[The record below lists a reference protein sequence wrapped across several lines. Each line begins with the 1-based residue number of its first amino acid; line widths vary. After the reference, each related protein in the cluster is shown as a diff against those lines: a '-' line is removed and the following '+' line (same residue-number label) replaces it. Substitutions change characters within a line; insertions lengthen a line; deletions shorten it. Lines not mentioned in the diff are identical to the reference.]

1 MADEKQKM
9 TSSYKAAFVFSIVM
23 SVLMFVLYSA
33 EYQTTHKASSTAIPF
48 LLWCYQTW
56 LIYKQQNA
64 KLVGFYKAMLWIGGI
79 ALAILSLMLAS
90 NTDIAIYGFDAPKL
104 IGIAVMLGIYYGLL
118 QYFKQQLVNPSVT
131 SATSNN
137 SNASNEDYLR
147 AEAEFNSSQR
157 DAGLW
162 VRCFAEADG
171 NEAIAKARY
180 IKSRAIQSTTSSI
193 TAQANVSNNEF
204 QQSTDKDLLE
214 KLTNTKNLLIVETAI
229 LLAIL
234 IAAGYFAMPVNKDQ
248 LKSLLGASK
257 YELQIDEMLV
267 KPSQDSSK
275 SIYEVRGPDD
285 EKFSVEGPA
294 GATRRT
300 VIDVIISETKDED
313 KAKWKDFK

>member
-9 TSSYKAAFVFSIVM
+9 TSSYKAVFVFSIVM

-118 QYFKQQLVNPSVT
+118 QYFKQQLVNPSIT
-131 SATSNN
+131 STTSNN
-137 SNASNEDYLR
+137 ANASNEDYLR
-147 AEAEFNSSQR
+147 AEAEFNSAQR

-180 IKSRAIQSTTSSI
+180 IKSRASVSVFDLRKAQILNEQKLFKKYKNKEKLKFAGLLIFTVLIVATALI
-193 TAQANVSNNEF
+193 TATPVWEENKK
-204 QQSTDKDLLE
+204 T
-214 KLTNTKNLLIVETAI
+214 LI
-229 LLAIL
+229 
-234 IAAGYFAMPVNKDQ
+234 G
-248 LKSLLGASK
+248 LLGGSK
-257 YELQIDEMLV
+257 HELKINEMIVTSTENPTIFNYSL
-267 KPSQDSSK
+267 D
-275 SIYEVRGPDD
+275 GPDNKTYSID
-285 EKFSVEGPA
+285 GPV
-294 GATRRT
+294 GASRRE
-300 VIDVIISETKDED
+300 VIDVMISKDED